1 MLWAWRMDPAI
12 ILPLVATGLIYGAGV
27 RRCRQIHGLGGFP
40 RWRVLFF
47 GAGLAV
53 TYGALQSPIDAKADL
68 LFSVHM
74 VQHMLLTM
82 VAAPLLVLGTP
93 VTLAL
98 RASSPQARRRVLLPI
113 LNSRAVRIVA
123 NPFVGWSVFILVLW
137 GSHFTNLFQ
146 AAIRN
151 DGVHALEHVA
161 YLVSAML
168 FWLPV
173 VGLDPIP
180 SRLSHPARLFYLFL
194 AMPQMAF
201 LGLAIYSS
209 DHLLYPYYATVAG
222 ANAASAL
229 ADQHLAGVVM
239 WEGGMILMVLAL
251 ALVLLDWVRR
261 DEQEARRADERATRA
276 GLLGTSGGG
285 GPVSATATR
294 RVGEKGSGPR

>member
-1 MLWAWRMDPAI
+1 MDPAI
-12 ILPLVATGLIYGAGV
+12 TLPLVVTGLIYGAGV
-27 RRCRQIHGLGGFP
+27 RRCRQIRGLGGFP
-40 RWRVLFF
+40 RSRVLFF

-53 TYGALQSPIDAKADL
+53 TYVALQGPIDAQADL

-74 VQHMLLTM
+74 VQHLLLTM

-98 RASSPQARRRVLLPI
+98 RASSPRARRRVLLPI
-113 LNSRAVRIVA
+113 LKSRAVRVVA
-123 NPFVGWSVFILVLW
+123 NPLVGWSVFILVMW
-137 GSHFTNLFQ
+137 GSHFTSFYE

-180 SRLSHPARLFYLFL
+180 SRLSHAARLLYLFL

-209 DHLLYPYYATVAG
+209 DHLLYQHYATVAG
-222 ANAASAL
+222 ATSASAL

-239 WEGGMILMVLAL
+239 WEGSMLLMVLAL
-251 ALVLLDWVRR
+251 AAVLLDWMRR
-261 DEQEARRADERATRA
+261 DEQAAARADERA
-276 GLLGTSGGG
+276 
-285 GPVSATATR
+285 V
-294 RVGEKGSGPR
+294 